1 MIPSAIQN
9 TMEIYKQFTIFRFN
23 QVSSRL
29 ETLRKWHYA
38 LSQASSIFVLSFC
51 ATLID
56 STFQILQILAYEV
69 SGCLLVSR

>member
-1 MIPSAIQN
+1 MGSY
-9 TMEIYKQFTIFRFN
+9 TQFTILCFN

-29 ETLRKWHYA
+29 EALHKLHYA
-38 LSQASSIFVLSFC
+38 LSQVSIIFVLSFC

-56 STFQILQILAYEV
+56 FAFQILQILAYEV